1 MHADSLAR
9 GRGVER
15 THFRKGIRMLV
26 LTRNVD
32 QSFVIHVPPSTE
44 SREILVTVCDVRSGT
59 TERSKAR
66 TRIGVDAPRDCIVLR
81 SELQKKDAVCSR
93 MLV

>member
-81 SELQKKDAVCSR
+81 SELQKKDAV
-93 MLV
+93 